1 MVCRWVI
8 SSAAPNATPLSSEPP
23 HTGKSAG
30 STAALSQYY
39 VSQLSEVGRL
49 SRRSSGTLLER
60 WGIDFVHEALLT
72 GEAFR
77 LALADL
83 QTSSR
88 YLLVSARPGCPSIS
102 LRPERHSGP

>member
-39 VSQLSEVGRL
+39 VSQLSEAGRL

-60 WGIDFVHEALLT
+60 WGLDFVHERCARERRL
-72 GEAFR
+72 R

-83 QTSSR
+83 SR
-88 YLLVSARPGCPSIS
+88 ATANQCKPFDSRQGVFAKEADNLCP
-102 LRPERHSGP
+102 